1 MEKKKSIKAK
11 AEMTEMLELSDKA
24 FKVAMLK
31 CFNKQLQTLWKQIKT
46 QRASAKKIKAAKK
59 NQMKNLELKNIIT
72 EIKRSVAK
80 NNSRMEETEKT
91 QQTGRQNNRNYP
103 I

>member
-1 MEKKKSIKAK
+1 MSRFHLKITHHTRNLEDITLNGEKKKSIKAK

-46 QRASAKKIKAAKK
+46 
-59 NQMKNLELKNIIT
+59 
-72 EIKRSVAK
+72 
-80 NNSRMEETEKT
+80 
-91 QQTGRQNNRNYP
+91 
-103 I
+103 